1 MDQLLALSR
10 QGDKQAQEKLFE
22 FLLVRFT
29 LLAKRRMREEEARDV
44 AQDACLTVFQKYL
57 TEAPTERFEAWAY
70 GVLRRKIG
78 NCYQKRDVRERVM
91 GDGVRI
97 DDAVDVSA
105 TALSPQTRRV
115 LLECLRALVRAF
127 PRYARALNLVY
138 QGYDTEE
145 VCRRLRIKQGYVY
158 VLLNRGRDMLSDCI
172 HKGGVR

>member
-1 MDQLLALSR
+1 MDQLLALAR
-10 QGDKQAQEKLFE
+10 QGDKEAQEKLFE

-29 LLAKRRMREEEARDV
+29 LLAKRRMREEEARDA

-78 NCYQKRDVRERVM
+78 NCYQKRDVRSRVM
-91 GDGVRI
+91 GAETGI
-97 DDAVDVSA
+97 DDVADVTGAVLPSHV
-105 TALSPQTRRV
+105 RRV
-115 LLECLRALVRAF
+115 LLECLRKLVREF
-127 PRYARALNLVY
+127 PRYARAVNLVY

-145 VCRRLRIKQGYVY
+145 VCRRLRIRQGYVY

-172 HKGGVR
+172 DKGGIR